1 MQPAELILQFCKA
14 LADESRLK
22 IVGAL
27 SAAERNVRELAELLD
42 LKEPTISHHLAI
54 LKRVELVTLRV
65 QGNTH
70 WFTLNENVLRRVCR
84 VVSNRESLARLA
96 DSVARDDWER
106 KVLHAFVDR
115 ERLLEIPAA
124 RKQRLVILKWL
135 AACFETGA
143 NYSEAQVNAILKQHH
158 SDCAT
163 LRRELIGYRLLTRD
177 SGIYRRT
184 AGLPPDLPA

>member
-1 MQPAELILQFCKA
+1 VQPTELILQFCKA

-27 SAAERNVRELAELLD
+27 SGAERNVRELAELLD
-42 LKEPTISHHLAI
+42 LKEPTISHHLRI
-54 LKRVELVTLRV
+54 LKSVELVTMRV

-70 WFTLNENVLRRVCR
+70 WFALNEIVLRRVGR
-84 VVSNRESLARLA
+84 LVFNRESLARLA
-96 DSVARDDWER
+96 DSVAGDDWER

-124 RKQRLVILKWL
+124 RKKRLVILKWL

-143 NYSEAQVNAILKQHH
+143 NYSEAQVNATLKQHH
-158 SDCAT
+158 GDCAT
-163 LRRELIGYRLLTRD
+163 LRRELVGCRLLSRER
-177 SGIYRRT
+177 GIYRRA
-184 AGLPPDLPA
+184 AGLPPSVPA